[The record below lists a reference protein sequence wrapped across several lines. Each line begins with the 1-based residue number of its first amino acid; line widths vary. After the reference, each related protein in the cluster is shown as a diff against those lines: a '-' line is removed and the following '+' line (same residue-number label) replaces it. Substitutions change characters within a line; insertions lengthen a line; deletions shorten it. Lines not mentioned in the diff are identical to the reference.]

1 MSVELLVD
9 GQKVVGEANELLID
23 ILLRR
28 DAKVPRRLLP
38 PAARTDRNLR
48 HLPVEING
56 QLARACATH
65 VTDGMIVQTKTPRAD
80 AAQREGFDR
89 LLKDHMLYCTVCD
102 NNNGNCTVQQH
113 DKRCSGSSTRNI
125 RTSEAV
131 RSRQQ
136 QSLLPLRPEPVHS
149 SAPRCV
155 EACQNVE
162 VNETLSI
169 NWDDPHPRVLWDGGK
184 PIGESSCVS
193 CGHCVTVCP
202 CNALMEK
209 SMIGKAGY
217 MSGLPHE
224 VLNPMIDI
232 IKGIEPDMGYGSILK
247 VSEAEIGHAR
257 FAHEEDQDGLH
268 LLRRRLQLR
277 GVDARAAHP
286 EDPPND
292 GPTNGISHLH
302 QGQIRLG
309 LREQQGAADLAA
321 HPRKRRV
328 PQGPPGTRRS
338 ISSRGASPRSRRR
351 TAPTRSPSSP
361 PRSARMRKAT

>member
-28 DAKVPRRLLP
+28 DAKVPAVCYHQQLGPIETCDTCL
-38 PAARTDRNLR
+38 
-48 HLPVEING
+48 VEING

-102 NNNGNCTVQQH
+102 NNNGNCTVHNTTKMLGVEHQKYPYKAKPYEV
-113 DKRCSGSSTRNI
+113 DSSNPFYRYDPSQCI
-125 RTSEAV
+125 LCA
-131 RSRQQ
+131 
-136 QSLLPLRPEPVHS
+136 
-149 SAPRCV
+149 RCV

-247 VSEAEIGHAR
+247 VSEAESAMR
-257 FAHEEDQDGLH
+257 D
-268 LLRRRLQLR
+268 
-277 GVDARAAHP
+277 
-286 EDPPND
+286 
-292 GPTNGISHLH
+292 
-302 QGQIRLG
+302 
-309 LREQQGAADLAA
+309 
-321 HPRKRRV
+321 
-328 PQGPPGTRRS
+328 
-338 ISSRGASPRSRRR
+338 SR
-351 TAPTRSPSSP
+351 TKKTK
-361 PRSARMRKAT
+361 RSALTAASVAASRCGRAGGTS